1 MAKFVLKGQ
10 QVAQL
15 LSIVAK
21 EVGADSTL
29 DRAGR
34 ILGSDPKKEVVVIF
48 TDNFGNVDVKPAL

>member
-21 EVGADSTL
+21 EVGSDSTL

-34 ILGSDPKKEVVVIF
+34 ILGAEQKKDIIVIF
-48 TDNFGNVDVKPAL
+48 TDNFGNVDVKPA